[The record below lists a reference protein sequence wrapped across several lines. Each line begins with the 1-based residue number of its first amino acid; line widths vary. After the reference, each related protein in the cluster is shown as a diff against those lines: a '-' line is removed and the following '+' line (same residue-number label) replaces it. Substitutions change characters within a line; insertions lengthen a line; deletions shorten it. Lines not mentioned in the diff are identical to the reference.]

1 VSRHDLKAIAVPG
14 AILLLAGLIAL
25 LASHASVE
33 FFTGATVIGP
43 FAVLF
48 IATLISI
55 WFNRGRACIASA
67 SLGVASAGYS
77 FALEFGATEFPAQAT
92 LTALSVFVPANILI
106 ALALPERGI
115 TYFRNYR
122 WLMGATIQ
130 IVLTAWVAGAG
141 RNDLSGTVWVTALD
155 HWLLRTGPL
164 PLLAGVLT
172 LAAFGMAA
180 YRAWTQRAP
189 VEIGMLGVL
198 IAFSVACLWPTS
210 PVVFG
215 MFMFSAGTILL
226 LAVLQESH
234 RMAFQDELTG
244 LPGRRALEERLVALG
259 PVYTM
264 GMVDVDNFKKFN
276 DTHGHDVGDHVL
288 RMVGARLSE
297 VGGGGR
303 AFRYGG
309 EEFCVLFD
317 GQSLSEAM
325 QHLEAIRQNIEQY
338 RIAVRSEQRR
348 KNAREENDRRFPP
361 KKKPPNGNSSTM
373 RSNRGEK
380 LSVTV
385 SIGVA
390 ERSEILDSPKIV
402 IRAAD
407 RALYRAKEGGRNRVS
422 T

>member
-1 VSRHDLKAIAVPG
+1 VSSQDLKAIAIPG
-14 AILLLAGLIAL
+14 AVLILAALIAL
-25 LASHASVE
+25 LGSNISIE
-33 FFTGATVIGP
+33 LFSGAAVIGP
-43 FAVLF
+43 IAVLF

-55 WFNRGRACIASA
+55 WFNRGRACVASA
-67 SLGVASAGYS
+67 SLGIAFAGYS
-77 FALEFGATEFPAQAT
+77 FALEFGVTEFPARAT
-92 LTALSVFVPANILI
+92 LIALSVFVPVNILL
-106 ALALPERGI
+106 ALAQPERGI
-115 TYFRNYR
+115 AYFRNYR
-122 WLMGATIQ
+122 WLMLATIQ

-141 RNDLSGTVWVTALD
+141 RNDLSGTMWVAALD
-155 HWLLRTGPL
+155 HWLLRTGPFS
-164 PLLAGVLT
+164 PLGGLLT
-172 LAAFGMAA
+172 LAAFAMAI

-189 VEIGMLGVL
+189 VEIGILGVL

-210 PVVFG
+210 PVIFG
-215 MFMFSAGTILL
+215 MFIFSAGAILL

-276 DTHGHDVGDHVL
+276 DTHGHDVGDQVL

-309 EEFCVLFD
+309 EEFCLLFD
-317 GQSLSEAM
+317 GLSLHEAAP
-325 QHLEAIRQNIEQY
+325 HLEAIRQSIEQY

-348 KNAREENDRRFPP
+348 KNAREENDRRFPL
-361 KKKPPNGNSSTM
+361 KKKPANGSSATM

-385 SIGVA
+385 SVGIA
-390 ERSEILDSPKIV
+390 ERSEILDTPKIV

-407 RALYRAKEGGRNRVS
+407 QALYRAKEGGRNRVS
-422 T
+422 V